1 MDDNGNGDEET
12 TPAPLA
18 VDDVIVSLTCP
29 SVSLNSKSV
38 SSSSCD
44 CGASDCRTPCTAA
57 TCCCELLLLLAA
69 TIAVAE
75 AAIADLRA
83 SPGLCNSIGETF
95 VTCFAGTARDAGMR
109 KLQTEKN
116 EPNLDSLQRV
126 LVANSRLNGRRSMRV
141 A

>member
-1 MDDNGNGDEET
+1 MDDNGNGDDET

-18 VDDVIVSLTCP
+18 VDDVIVSLNC
-29 SVSLNSKSV
+29 SESLKSKSV

-57 TCCCELLLLLAA
+57 TCCCELLLLLLAA

-83 SPGLCNSIGETF
+83 SPGLCNSIGDTF
-95 VTCFAGTARDAGMR
+95 VTCFAGAVDDAEMR
-109 KLQTEKN
+109 KLHAEKN
-116 EPNLDSLQRV
+116 KPNLDSLQRV
-126 LVANSRLNGRRSMRV
+126 LVANSQLNDRRSMRV